1 MAYRILHTEASLGWG
16 GQELRIYQE
25 MLGIKGKGHWVGL
38 AASPSAQIYKYA
50 QKAGLP
56 VFPLPL
62 EKKTPHAVL
71 QLLKIIKAL
80 DIHIL
85 NTHSSWD
92 SWVGGM
98 AKILYPKFKLIR
110 TRHLSTP
117 IGKTPLSWLIYNI
130 LPDVVITTGEA
141 IRERMITYNHFNP
154 KKIVSIPTG
163 VDLERF
169 NPEKVRPVLKK
180 EGFRI
185 GMISVLRSWKG
196 HKYLIGA
203 VPKISSYIPEARFF
217 IVGEGPQRRNIER
230 IVQKMDLKEKVIMLG
245 HREDIPEIIASL
257 DVIVHPSTGHE
268 GIPQTILQA
277 LAMRKPVIAS
287 NIGGIPE
294 VIKHLTTGVLIPPC
308 DAKAIAKAVIEVYK
322 NPDLALQL
330 AQEGQKIVKQHYS
343 YGAMLNKIE
352 NIYTILLSFD

>member
-25 MLGIKGKGHWVGL
+25 MFGMRKKGHWVGL

-62 EKKTPHAVL
+62 EKKTPRAVFR
-71 QLLKIIKAL
+71 LLEIIKTL
-80 DIHIL
+80 DIQIL

-92 SWVGGM
+92 SWVGGIV
-98 AKILYPKFKLIR
+98 KLLYPKFKLIR

-130 LPDVVITTGEA
+130 LPNVVITTGEA

-154 KKIVSIPTG
+154 KKIISIPTG

-180 EGFRI
+180 EGFLI

-196 HKYLIGA
+196 HKYLIEA
-203 VPKISSYIPEARFF
+203 VPKILSYIPEAKFF
-217 IVGEGPQRRNIER
+217 IVGEGPQRGNIER
-230 IVQKMDLKEKVIMLG
+230 MIQKMDLKEKIIMLG
-245 HREDIPEIIASL
+245 HREDIPEIMASL

-268 GIPQTILQA
+268 GIPQTVLQT
-277 LAMRKPVIAS
+277 LAMGKPVIAS
-287 NIGGIPE
+287 NIGGISE
-294 VIKHLTTGVLIPPC
+294 VIKHLTTGILIPPC
-308 DAKAIAKAVIEVYK
+308 NSEAIAKAVIEVYK
-322 NPDLALQL
+322 NPYWALQM

-343 YGAMLNKIE
+343 YEAMLNKIE
-352 NIYTILLSFD
+352 NIYTTLLS